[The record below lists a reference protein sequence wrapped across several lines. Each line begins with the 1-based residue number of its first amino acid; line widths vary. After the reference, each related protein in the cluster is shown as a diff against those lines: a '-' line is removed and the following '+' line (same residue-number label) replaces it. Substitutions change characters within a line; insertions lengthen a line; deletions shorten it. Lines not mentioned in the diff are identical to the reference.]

1 MADRR
6 LKHLAYR
13 LLGSVED
20 AEDVVQDAHLKLLG
34 LADPPG
40 NRDAFL
46 FRVVTNLAIDRLR
59 HRKVERRA
67 YPGPWLP
74 EPLATESMDAEAAA
88 ARQDDL
94 SLGFVLLLETLSVS
108 ERVAFVLREA
118 FDLGFHEIAEI
129 LEVRADAC
137 RQRYHRAR
145 RKVAGAGPPPQS
157 PRAQRRALERLSQA
171 VADGDPRAVAEM
183 LTDDALLITDGGGR
197 VAAAVRPV
205 EAPERI
211 ARVLIHLA
219 SREDHADL
227 RWQLAPLNGGIGL
240 LLVRDGG
247 GACELYASVHLDVTN
262 EQVSRIYVVRNPT
275 KLGSL
280 SLSLSAIR
288 SPLSAGGFSPD
299 SGDGAE

>member
-1 MADRR
+1 MADER

-20 AEDVVQDAHLKLLG
+20 AEDVVQDAHVKLLDV
-34 LADPPG
+34 ADPPY
-40 NRDAFL
+40 NREAFL

-59 HRKVERRA
+59 RRKVERRA

-74 EPLATESMDAEAAA
+74 EPLATEPMDAEAAA
-88 ARQDDL
+88 VRQDDL
-94 SLGFVLLLETLSVS
+94 SLGFVLLLESLSVA
-108 ERVAFVLREA
+108 ERVAYVLREA

-129 LEVRADAC
+129 LEARTDAC

-145 RKVAGAGPPPQS
+145 RKLASAGPPPQS
-157 PRAQRRALERLSQA
+157 PREQRRALERLTRA
-171 VADGDPRAVAEM
+171 VAEGDPRAVAEI

-219 SREDHADL
+219 AREDHADL

-240 LLVRDGG
+240 LLVRDDGG
-247 GACELYASVHLDVTN
+247 TRELYASVQLDVTS
-262 EQVSRIYVVRNPT
+262 ERVSRIYVVRNPA

-280 SLSLSAIR
+280 STIR
-288 SPLSAGGFSPD
+288 FPLSARGGSPD
-299 SGDGAE
+299 SSG